1 MRRIDEGPG
10 VSASGPSAAPEREP
24 APPAPTAPR
33 RALTQADIDAAIQ
46 EWNGNIE
53 SKHAVVRYMKD
64 HAREK
69 DTAAWLRQEY
79 GDALPAF
86 PVTAD
91 GAAGD
96 VPWPKVQRRIAQ
108 LIKEDRFYT
117 QEEQDRFDNIDPIAI
132 REALAER
139 GIVDGQVA
147 DPEKLDNDPF
157 IRQVMREPGPEPP
170 VPDLSG
176 QPVTREG
183 DAITIGNGEPT
194 HEIDITVSDEE
205 YEAIQQAIPEEKV
218 YDPAAPVYH
227 EGDTVYLENQEYQIT
242 ELREDTVQLLPSDMA
257 YPIFRAESR
266 EQFEQLL
273 KNDLRN
279 GPITEFLSADPE
291 KADQDLREV
300 LTSGLFTWQDKEYI
314 SRWLRDGEGN
324 TKIAKRLSELY
335 SGRVETMDLVTGD
348 IADYRTFT
356 TSVEVEILDHEER
369 KLATLAYRWEELA
382 PLLRGLYVKE
392 QDGFFQDPEGF
403 KRYALEETSDAF
415 EEPFIIRD
423 QQTGRYCDLDDIYQT
438 FETREEAE
446 AFADRLN
453 TPFLE
458 GTPSYQVGDQV
469 TLPAPDHPV
478 TGTIDAIEE
487 TTVRIY
493 TGPYAWSYDVIS
505 REQFETWLRQDERNA
520 GLLTPEAKEPPAYE
534 LSSEPVTASPG
545 DNTRLP

>member
-1 MRRIDEGPG
+1 MGC
-10 VSASGPSAAPEREP
+10 
-24 APPAPTAPR
+24 
-33 RALTQADIDAAIQ
+33 
-46 EWNGNIE
+46 
-53 SKHAVVRYMKD
+53 
-64 HAREK
+64 
-69 DTAAWLRQEY
+69 
-79 GDALPAF
+79 LPF

-157 IRQVMREPGPEPP
+157 IRQVMRDVETIAAEERTEPGPEPP

-183 DAITIGNGEPT
+183 DTITIGNGEPT

-205 YEAIQQAIPEEKV
+205 YEAIQQTIPEEKV

-242 ELREDTVQLLPSDMA
+242 ELREDTVQLLPSGMA

-266 EQFEQLL
+266 ERFEQLL

-291 KADQDLREV
+291 KTDQDLREV

-324 TKIAKRLSELY
+324 TKIAKRLSDLY
-335 SGRVETMDLVTGD
+335 SGRVETMNLVTGD

-382 PLLRGLYVKE
+382 PLLRGMYVKE
-392 QDGFFQDPEGF
+392 LDGFFQDPDGF
-403 KRYALEETSDAF
+403 KQYAVEETSDAF

-423 QQTGRYCDLDDIYQT
+423 QQTGRYYDLDDIYQT
-438 FETREEAE
+438 FETREE
-446 AFADRLN
+446 R
-453 TPFLE
+453 
-458 GTPSYQVGDQV
+458 Q
-469 TLPAPDHPV
+469 
-478 TGTIDAIEE
+478 TG
-487 TTVRIY
+487 
-493 TGPYAWSYDVIS
+493 S
-505 REQFETWLRQDERNA
+505 R
-520 GLLTPEAKEPPAYE
+520 P
-534 LSSEPVTASPG
+534 
-545 DNTRLP
+545 TRWATR